1 MKEYKMPP
9 KQIGLEQRKA
19 WIKAAP
25 LMLIAIVTGVYIGT
39 RNAEYKDMPII
50 LPLLILVIAFAAVI
64 GIRRSN
70 KLTRESLSS
79 YKIELLD
86 NSIKKYQKNTPV
98 IEIQKAEVVSII
110 EAVNQG
116 ITITTNNSANNIY
129 IPASVEGYSEL
140 KESLS
145 EWMDITVK
153 EKNNSQLINIV
164 SSVGTL
170 IALAVV
176 LLCERLYIVI
186 PVGIIMI
193 LGFLWTLVMIQKN
206 PHLDTRVKKSSFI
219 LILPIAMILLRILAL
234 YFGWSNG

>member
-1 MKEYKMPP
+1 MGWNKGKR
-9 KQIGLEQRKA
+9 G
-19 WIKAAP
+19 IKAAP
-25 LMLIAIVTGVYIGT
+25 LMLIAIATGVYIGT

-50 LPLLILVIAFAAVI
+50 LPLLILVIAFAVVI

-86 NSIKKYQKNTPV
+86 NSIKKCQKNTPV

-153 EKNNSQLINIV
+153 EKNNGQLFGIV
-164 SSVGTL
+164 ASVGTL

-176 LLCERLYIVI
+176 MLCEYSYIVI
-186 PVGIIMI
+186 PVGIVMI
-193 LGFLWTLVMIQKN
+193 LGSIWGVVMIQRN
-206 PHLDTRVKKSSFI
+206 PHLDSRIKKGSYIIILPIITVLSKVLSFI
-219 LILPIAMILLRILAL
+219 LR
-234 YFGWSNG
+234 